1 MRTTIARALVAP
13 AAIALILAGCGNSGS
28 DDTAQADTPEPAP
41 VEADVDEAGD
51 DAPTP
56 TGHGTY
62 TATTP
67 DGTVITV
74 TLPGDPPTD
83 VEDYRET
90 VGVDPVGYVTVD
102 IDNTNSTEYFNV
114 SDVNIVDAEGET
126 HSYESA
132 SSIVGDWGPTMRDDG
147 PEGSEYYYVDAEGNE
162 ISEDEYDTIRDQG
175 EDVYD
180 AYLEDGAEPHAKA
193 TGLLIGDDEVPS
205 EILYVEAVSAME
217 PIGLDATE

>member
-1 MRTTIARALVAP
+1 MNAKTTITRSLAAP
-13 AAIALILAGCGNSGS
+13 AAILLLLAGCGTS
-28 DDTAQADTPEPAP
+28 DNQDSTPTVDSAP
-41 VEADVDEAGD
+41 VAEAETI

-56 TGHGTY
+56 IGHGTY

-67 DGTVITV
+67 EGTVITV
-74 TLPGDPPTD
+74 TLPGDTPTD

-147 PEGSEYYYVDAEGNE
+147 PEGSEYYYVDADGNE

-175 EDVYD
+175 GDVYD
-180 AYLEDGAEPHAKA
+180 AYLEDGAAPHAKA
-193 TGLLIGDDEVPS
+193 TALLIGDDEVPS

-217 PIGLDATE
+217 PIGLDAAE

>member
-1 MRTTIARALVAP
+1 MNAKTTITRSLAAP
-13 AAIALILAGCGNSGS
+13 AAILLLLAGCGTSGGQGDAPTVDS
-28 DDTAQADTPEPAP
+28 AP
-41 VEADVDEAGD
+41 VAEAETI

-74 TLPGDPPTD
+74 TLPGDTPTD

-147 PEGSEYYYVDAEGNE
+147 PEGSEYYYVDADGNE

-175 EDVYD
+175 GDVYD
-180 AYLEDGAEPHAKA
+180 AYLEDGAAPHAKA
-193 TGLLIGDDEVPS
+193 TALLIGDDEVPS

>member
-28 DDTAQADTPEPAP
+28 GDTAQADAPEPAAA
-41 VEADVDEAGD
+41 EADADEAGD

-74 TLPGDPPTD
+74 TLPGDAPTD

-126 HSYESA
+126 HNYESA

-147 PEGSEYYYVDAEGNE
+147 PEGNEYYYVDADGNE

-180 AYLEDGAEPHAKA
+180 AHLEDGAEPHAKA
-193 TGLLIGDDEVPS
+193 TALLIGDDEVPS

>member
-28 DDTAQADTPEPAP
+28 DDTAPADTPEPAAA
-41 VEADVDEAGD
+41 EADVDEAGD

-74 TLPGDPPTD
+74 TLPGDSPAD

-147 PEGSEYYYVDAEGNE
+147 PEGNEYYYVDADDNE
-162 ISEDEYDTIRDQG
+162 ISEDEYDTIRAQG
-175 EDVYD
+175 EDVYE
-180 AYLEDGAEPHAKA
+180 AYAEDGAEPHAKA

-205 EILYVEAVSAME
+205 EALYVEAVSAME

>member
-28 DDTAQADTPEPAP
+28 DDTAQADTPEPAAA
-41 VEADVDEAGD
+41 EADVDEAGD

-74 TLPGDPPTD
+74 TLPGDTPTD

-114 SDVNIVDAEGET
+114 SDVNIVDAEGQT

-147 PEGSEYYYVDAEGNE
+147 PEGSEYYYVDADDNE

-205 EILYVEAVSAME
+205 EVLYVEAVSAME
-217 PIGLDATE
+217 PIGLDAAE

>member
-28 DDTAQADTPEPAP
+28 GDTAQADAPEPAAA
-41 VEADVDEAGD
+41 EADVDEAGD

-74 TLPGDPPTD
+74 TIPGDTPTD

-126 HSYESA
+126 HNYESA

-147 PEGSEYYYVDAEGNE
+147 PEGNEYYYVDADGNE

-193 TGLLIGDDEVPS
+193 TALLIGDDEVPS
-205 EILYVEAVSAME
+205 EVLYVEAVSAME